1 MKTITDENQIK
12 TQKSENSP
20 KSKSKT
26 QPLIQTHKSH
36 LPTQQKVWEIS
47 TENQNSLNAN
57 ARLRWI
63 APSINVFQFQKKKKK
78 NPNSNSGDSLN

>member
-47 TENQNSLNAN
+47 TENQNLLNAN

-63 APSINVFQFQKKKKK
+63 APSINVFQFQQKKK